1 MCRSDVSCAVS
12 RVPLAVFR
20 AMRWGGLCFSR
31 QFNDL
36 QGLSH
41 LSHLFSI
48 RAYAMW
54 CFFLL
59 WSLFFFYMYL
69 YGQVG

>member
-1 MCRSDVSCAVS
+1 MCRSDASGDVSH
-12 RVPLAVFR
+12 VPLSVFVTL
-20 AMRWGGLCFSR
+20 RWGGLCFSR

-48 RAYAMW
+48 RAYAMC
-54 CFFLL
+54 CFSLL

-69 YGQVG
+69 CGQVG